1 MFKKRSNFPS
11 FFPELGKT
19 EKSSQS
25 NIKKIPKSLCE
36 LGKTWKY
43 GLRLTLKNPNLDL
56 WMNYEKLGPN
66 LSSSAEY
73 KASNLHEIRLLL
85 FKTQGVR
92 YSITSNFK
100 NLSMNWEMYVFY

>member
-36 LGKTWKY
+36 LGKLWKY
-43 GLRLTLKNPNLDL
+43 SLRLTLKNPNFESMEEL
-56 WMNYEKLGPN
+56 WMNCKKLGPN
-66 LSSSAEY
+66 LSFSVEY
-73 KASNLHEIRLLL
+73 KVSNLHEIRLFL
-85 FKTQGVR
+85 FKTQ
-92 YSITSNFK
+92 
-100 NLSMNWEMYVFY
+100 